1 MKDLTNNTALPIIAI
16 PNTVLMPGKSITLK
30 VNSAIG
36 KHITNKMENENF
48 YGVALAI
55 REEYEGGDFSREDF
69 YTVGTLVKLEESK
82 KIKDGYN
89 ITLEVIERVEVEDFV
104 LEDNNFKAIYNT
116 IPDIEDLDKQNQKE
130 IMQYMRNLISEISK
144 NFRGSET
151 YVEYVNSIED
161 IQGIIAYVFP
171 FMNLSFSEKQA
182 FLEIRSL
189 RKKSLRFLDILI
201 EQKETIQFQMELA
214 QKFNDKVNK
223 SYRENMLRQQLK
235 AIQEELNEG
244 SEDNVK
250 NKNKKN
256 YREKIEAANMPEEV
270 KEIALS
276 ELEKFERQ
284 GPNSSE
290 ANVIQTYL
298 DLLVSL
304 PWEKN
309 KVKDIDIEKAR
320 EILNSK
326 HYGLDKVK
334 DRIIQHLSILKL
346 KENKQG
352 SILLLVGPPGT
363 GKTSLGKSIAEA
375 LGRKYVRISLGGI
388 RDEAEIRGH
397 RRTYIGALPGRIIQ
411 GMKKAGEKNPVFI
424 LDEIDKM
431 MVSNSGDP
439 ASALL
444 EVLDPEQ
451 NNTFADHYLEVPYDL
466 SDVFFIATANSLR
479 SIPGPLRDRMEIID
493 ISSYTSKEKFYIAKD
508 HLLPAVLEEN
518 GLNSSQLQVDDEAMK
533 AIIDNYTREAG
544 VRSLKRQLS
553 SVARVSAEKIVLN
566 KVELP
571 HIIKEDMLFDV
582 LGHEIARYD
591 KVNQKNAP
599 GVVTG
604 LAWTPVGG
612 DILFIE
618 GVFMP
623 GNGQLMLTGQLG
635 DVMKESA
642 RISQSL
648 IRSRFALNLKYL
660 ELNKNDLHIHV
671 PAGAIPKDGPSA
683 GVALFTTIASLIT
696 GIEVDPKLAMTG
708 EISLRGAVLPVGG
721 IKEKVIAAHR
731 SGIKR
736 VILPK
741 DNEMD
746 IKDVPQE
753 VREDLEF
760 ILVETIEEVI
770 KETIGIELPKVAML
784 QIAATEEKNN
794 ENLKLINV
802 D

>member
-1 MKDLTNNTALPIIAI
+1 M
-16 PNTVLMPGKSITLK
+16 
-30 VNSAIG
+30 
-36 KHITNKMENENF
+36 
-48 YGVALAI
+48 
-55 REEYEGGDFSREDF
+55 
-69 YTVGTLVKLEESK
+69 
-82 KIKDGYN
+82 
-89 ITLEVIERVEVEDFV
+89 
-104 LEDNNFKAIYNT
+104 
-116 IPDIEDLDKQNQKE
+116 
-130 IMQYMRNLISEISK
+130 
-144 NFRGSET
+144 
-151 YVEYVNSIED
+151 
-161 IQGIIAYVFP
+161 
-171 FMNLSFSEKQA
+171 
-182 FLEIRSL
+182 
-189 RKKSLRFLDILI
+189 
-201 EQKETIQFQMELA
+201 
-214 QKFNDKVNK
+214 
-223 SYRENMLRQQLK
+223 
-235 AIQEELNEG
+235 
-244 SEDNVK
+244 
-250 NKNKKN
+250 
-256 YREKIEAANMPEEV
+256 
-270 KEIALS
+270 
-276 ELEKFERQ
+276 
-284 GPNSSE
+284 
-290 ANVIQTYL
+290 
-298 DLLVSL
+298 
-304 PWEKN
+304 
-309 KVKDIDIEKAR
+309 
-320 EILNSK
+320 
-326 HYGLDKVK
+326 
-334 DRIIQHLSILKL
+334 KL

-544 VRSLKRQLS
+544 VRSLKRPLS

>member
-1 MKDLTNNTALPIIAI
+1 
-16 PNTVLMPGKSITLK
+16 
-30 VNSAIG
+30 
-36 KHITNKMENENF
+36 
-48 YGVALAI
+48 
-55 REEYEGGDFSREDF
+55 
-69 YTVGTLVKLEESK
+69 
-82 KIKDGYN
+82 
-89 ITLEVIERVEVEDFV
+89 
-104 LEDNNFKAIYNT
+104 
-116 IPDIEDLDKQNQKE
+116 
-130 IMQYMRNLISEISK
+130 
-144 NFRGSET
+144 
-151 YVEYVNSIED
+151 
-161 IQGIIAYVFP
+161 
-171 FMNLSFSEKQA
+171 
-182 FLEIRSL
+182 
-189 RKKSLRFLDILI
+189 
-201 EQKETIQFQMELA
+201 
-214 QKFNDKVNK
+214 
-223 SYRENMLRQQLK
+223 
-235 AIQEELNEG
+235 
-244 SEDNVK
+244 
-250 NKNKKN
+250 
-256 YREKIEAANMPEEV
+256 
-270 KEIALS
+270 
-276 ELEKFERQ
+276 
-284 GPNSSE
+284 
-290 ANVIQTYL
+290 
-298 DLLVSL
+298 
-304 PWEKN
+304 
-309 KVKDIDIEKAR
+309 
-320 EILNSK
+320 
-326 HYGLDKVK
+326 
-334 DRIIQHLSILKL
+334 
-346 KENKQG
+346 
-352 SILLLVGPPGT
+352 
-363 GKTSLGKSIAEA
+363 
-375 LGRKYVRISLGGI
+375 
-388 RDEAEIRGH
+388 
-397 RRTYIGALPGRIIQ
+397 
-411 GMKKAGEKNPVFI
+411 
-424 LDEIDKM
+424 
-431 MVSNSGDP
+431 
-439 ASALL
+439 
-444 EVLDPEQ
+444 
-451 NNTFADHYLEVPYDL
+451 
-466 SDVFFIATANSLR
+466 
-479 SIPGPLRDRMEIID
+479 MEIID

-794 ENLKLINV
+794 ENLKLVNV